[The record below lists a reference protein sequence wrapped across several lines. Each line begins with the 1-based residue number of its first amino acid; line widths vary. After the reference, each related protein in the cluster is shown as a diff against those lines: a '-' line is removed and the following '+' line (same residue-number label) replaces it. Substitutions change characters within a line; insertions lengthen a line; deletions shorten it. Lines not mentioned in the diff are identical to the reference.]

1 MPKHDQGGKI
11 KDVTSITEKKDFKGI
26 VFESG
31 SDNASDLL
39 VNAMAITRFLTEVS
53 TVINYK
59 ENALTEDAS
68 HGLYLILTGLED
80 TLHAVAE
87 RI

>member
-1 MPKHDQGGKI
+1 MKKHEVKAN
-11 KDVTSITEKKDFKGI
+11 TPITEKEKFKGI

-31 SDNASDLL
+31 SDTAEALL
-39 VNAMAITRFLTEVS
+39 VNAMAITHFLTEVS

-59 ENALTEDAS
+59 ETALDEDAA

-80 TLHAVAE
+80 TLSAVCE
-87 RI
+87 RM